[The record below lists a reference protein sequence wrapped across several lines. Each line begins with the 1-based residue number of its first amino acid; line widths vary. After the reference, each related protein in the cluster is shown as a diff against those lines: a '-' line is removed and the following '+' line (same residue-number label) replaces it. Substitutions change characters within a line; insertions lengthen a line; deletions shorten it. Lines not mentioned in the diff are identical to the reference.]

1 MTRLPRGMSQLDYLW
16 TNFGN
21 YKVSEGIQTPPDPNS
36 LITEKTLVDAI
47 KSETGSY
54 ITNLKLLDS
63 GDTLKLVGLSDSGEE
78 LTFVELDKENYLINA
93 EVIRSTQEEIDNTIC
108 NELDIPLLVLTLKNG
123 NKYYVNLDQFNYIG
137 GETNSIKTT
146 VLGKKISAHL
156 KIDNSIETPIVDVK
170 ITDSGLKDDLTIK
183 DQSDKQLKL
192 VKTDNGLDTSF
203 TWDDGNNILF
213 KCLTYDEY
221 HSMSRHDLGKIYFIT
236 DEMCIYLNEVRY
248 GDNLSLVDTDT
259 IEITNIGNSV
269 RLGVKIDPDEYNL
282 LSKSSAGL
290 AATIV
295 IKKY

>member
-1 MTRLPRGMSQLDYLW
+1 MTKLPRGMSQLDYLW

-21 YKVSEGIQTPPDPNS
+21 YKVSEGIQTPPDSNS

-54 ITNLKLLDS
+54 ITNLKLLDA
-63 GDTLKLVGLSDSGEE
+63 GDKLKLVGLSDSGEE

-137 GETNSIKTT
+137 GETNSVKTT

-170 ITDSGLKDDLTIK
+170 ITDNGLKVDLTIK

-290 AATIV
+290 AAQI
-295 IKKY
+295 YWEE

>member
-1 MTRLPRGMSQLDYLW
+1 MTKLPRGMSQLDYLW

-21 YKVSEGIQTPPDPNS
+21 YKVSEGIQSPPDPNS

-54 ITNLKLLDS
+54 ITNLKLLDA
-63 GDTLKLVGLSDSGEE
+63 GDKLKLVGLSDSGEE

-156 KIDNSIETPIVDVK
+156 KIDNTIETPIVDVK
-170 ITDSGLKDDLTIK
+170 ITDNGLKVDLTIK

-290 AATIV
+290 SAQI
-295 IKKY
+295 YWEE

>member
-1 MTRLPRGMSQLDYLW
+1 MIKLPRGMSQLDYLW

-21 YKVSEGIQTPPDPNS
+21 YKVSEGIQSPPDPNS
-36 LITEKTLVDAI
+36 LITEKALVDAI

-54 ITNLKLLDS
+54 ITNLKLLDA
-63 GDTLKLVGLSDSGEE
+63 GDKLKLVGLSDSEEE

-93 EVIRSTQEEIDNTIC
+93 EVIRSTQEEIDNTVC
-108 NELDIPLLVLTLKNG
+108 DELDIPLLVLSLKNG
-123 NKYYVNLDQFNYIG
+123 SKYYVNLDQFNYIG

-170 ITDSGLKDDLTIK
+170 ITDSGLKVDLTIK

-192 VKTDNGLDTSF
+192 VRTDNGLDTSF

-269 RLGVKIDPDEYNL
+269 RLGVKIDPNEYNL

-290 AATIV
+290 TAQI
-295 IKKY
+295 YWEE

>member
-1 MTRLPRGMSQLDYLW
+1 MTKLPRGMSQLDYLW

-21 YKVSEGIQTPPDPNS
+21 YKVSEGIQSPPDPNS

-54 ITNLKLLDS
+54 ITNLKLLDA
-63 GDTLKLVGLSDSGEE
+63 GDKLKLVGLSDSGEE

-156 KIDNSIETPIVDVK
+156 KIDNSIETPIVNVK
-170 ITDSGLKDDLTIK
+170 ITDNGLKVDLTIK

-269 RLGVKIDPDEYNL
+269 RLEVKIDPDEYNL

-290 AATIV
+290 AAQI
-295 IKKY
+295 YWEE

>member
-1 MTRLPRGMSQLDYLW
+1 MTKLPRGMSQLDYLW

-21 YKVSEGIQTPPDPNS
+21 YKVSKGIQSPPDPNS

-54 ITNLKLLDS
+54 ITNLKLLDA
-63 GDTLKLVGLSDSGEE
+63 GDKLKLVGLSDSGEE

-108 NELDIPLLVLTLKNG
+108 NELDIPLLVLSLKNG
-123 NKYYVNLDQFNYIG
+123 SKYYVNLDQFNYIG

-170 ITDSGLKDDLTIK
+170 ITDSGLKVDLTIK

-192 VKTDNGLDTSF
+192 VRTDNGLDTSF

-269 RLGVKIDPDEYNL
+269 RLGVKIDPNEYNL

-290 AATIV
+290 TAQI
-295 IKKY
+295 YWEE

>member
-1 MTRLPRGMSQLDYLW
+1 MTKLPRGMSQLDYLW

-21 YKVSEGIQTPPDPNS
+21 YKVSEGIQSPPDPNS

-137 GETNSIKTT
+137 GETNSVKTT

-170 ITDSGLKDDLTIK
+170 ITDSGLKVDLTIK

-192 VKTDNGLDTSF
+192 VRTDNGLDTSF

-221 HSMSRHDLGKIYFIT
+221 HSMSRHELGKIYFIT

-290 AATIV
+290 AAQI
-295 IKKY
+295 YWEE

>member
-1 MTRLPRGMSQLDYLW
+1 MTKLPRGMSQLDYLW

-21 YKVSEGIQTPPDPNS
+21 YKVSEGIQSPPDPNS
-36 LITEKTLVDAI
+36 LITEKTLVDTI

-54 ITNLKLLDS
+54 ITNLKLLDA
-63 GDTLKLVGLSDSGEE
+63 GDKLKLVGLSDSGEE

-170 ITDSGLKDDLTIK
+170 ITDNGLKVDLTIK

-290 AATIV
+290 AAQI
-295 IKKY
+295 YWEE

>member
-1 MTRLPRGMSQLDYLW
+1 MTKLPRGMSQLDYLW

-21 YKVSEGIQTPPDPNS
+21 YKVSEGIQSPPDPNS

-54 ITNLKLLDS
+54 ITNLKLLDA
-63 GDTLKLVGLSDSGEE
+63 GDKLKLVGLSDSGEE

-93 EVIRSTQEEIDNTIC
+93 EVIRSTQEEIDNTVC
-108 NELDIPLLVLTLKNG
+108 DELDIPLLVLSLKNG
-123 NKYYVNLDQFNYIG
+123 SKYYVNLGQFNYIG

-170 ITDSGLKDDLTIK
+170 ITDSGLKVDLTIK

-192 VKTDNGLDTSF
+192 VRTDNGLDTSF

-269 RLGVKIDPDEYNL
+269 RLGVKIDPNEYNL

-290 AATIV
+290 TAQI
-295 IKKY
+295 YWEE

>member
-1 MTRLPRGMSQLDYLW
+1 MTKLPRGMSQLDYLW

-21 YKVSEGIQTPPDPNS
+21 YKVSEGIQSPPDPNS

-63 GDTLKLVGLSDSGEE
+63 GDKLKLVGLSDSGEE

-170 ITDSGLKDDLTIK
+170 ITDNGLKVDLTIK

-221 HSMSRHDLGKIYFIT
+221 HSMSRHELGKIYFIT

-290 AATIV
+290 AAQI
-295 IKKY
+295 YWEE

>member
-1 MTRLPRGMSQLDYLW
+1 MNKLPRGMSQLDYRW

-21 YKVSEGIQTPPDPNS
+21 YKVSKGIQTPPDSNS

-54 ITNLKLLDS
+54 ITNLKLLDA
-63 GDTLKLVGLSDSGEE
+63 GDKLKLVGLSDSGEE

-170 ITDSGLKDDLTIK
+170 ITDSGLKVDLTIK

-192 VKTDNGLDTSF
+192 VRTDNGLDTSF

-213 KCLTYDEY
+213 KCLTYNEY

-269 RLGVKIDPDEYNL
+269 RLGVKINPDKDNL

-290 AATIV
+290 VAQI
-295 IKKY
+295 YWEE

>member
-54 ITNLKLLDS
+54 ITNLKLLDA
-63 GDTLKLVGLSDSGEE
+63 GDKLKLVGLSDSGEE

-156 KIDNSIETPIVDVK
+156 KIDNTIETPIVDVK
-170 ITDSGLKDDLTIK
+170 ITDNGLKVDLTIK

-221 HSMSRHDLGKIYFIT
+221 HGMSRHDLGKIYFIT

-290 AATIV
+290 AAQI
-295 IKKY
+295 YWEE

>member
-1 MTRLPRGMSQLDYLW
+1 MTKLPRGMSQLDYLW

-21 YKVSEGIQTPPDPNS
+21 YKGIQTPPDPNS

-54 ITNLKLLDS
+54 ITNLKLLDA
-63 GDTLKLVGLSDSGEE
+63 GDKLKLVGLSDSGEE

-93 EVIRSTQEEIDNTIC
+93 EVIRSTQEEIDNTVC
-108 NELDIPLLVLTLKNG
+108 DELDIPLLVLSLKNG
-123 NKYYVNLDQFNYIG
+123 SKYYVNLDQFNYIG

-146 VLGKKISAHL
+146 VLGKKVSAHL

-170 ITDSGLKDDLTIK
+170 ITDSGLKVDLTIK

-192 VKTDNGLDTSF
+192 VRTDNGLDTSF

-290 AATIV
+290 AAQI
-295 IKKY
+295 YWEE

>member
-1 MTRLPRGMSQLDYLW
+1 MTKLPRGMSQLDYLW

-21 YKVSEGIQTPPDPNS
+21 YKVSEGIQSPPDPNS
-36 LITEKTLVDAI
+36 LITEKTLLNTI
-47 KSETGSY
+47 KEETGNF

-63 GDTLKLVGLSDSGEE
+63 GDNLKLVGLSDSGEE

-93 EVIRSTQEEIDNTIC
+93 EIIRSTQEEIDNTIC

-156 KIDNSIETPIVDVK
+156 KIDNTIDTPVVDVK
-170 ITDSGLKDDLTIK
+170 ITDNGLKVDLTIK
-183 DQSDKQLKL
+183 GQSDKQLKL

-221 HSMSRHDLGKIYFIT
+221 HSMSRHELGKIYFIT

-269 RLGVKIDPDEYNL
+269 RLGVRIDPDKFNL

-290 AATIV
+290 AAQI
-295 IKKY
+295 YWEE

>member
-1 MTRLPRGMSQLDYLW
+1 MTKLPRGMSQLDYLW

-21 YKVSEGIQTPPDPNS
+21 YKVSEGIQSPPDPNS

-54 ITNLKLLDS
+54 ITNLKLLDA
-63 GDTLKLVGLSDSGEE
+63 GDKLKLVGLSDSGEE
-78 LTFVELDKENYLINA
+78 LTFIELDKENYLINA

-108 NELDIPLLVLTLKNG
+108 NELDIPLLVLSLKNG
-123 NKYYVNLDQFNYIG
+123 SKYYVNLDQFNYIG

-170 ITDSGLKDDLTIK
+170 ITDSGLKVDLTIK

-192 VKTDNGLDTSF
+192 VRTDNGLDTSF

-269 RLGVKIDPDEYNL
+269 RLGVKIDPNEYNL

-290 AATIV
+290 TAQI
-295 IKKY
+295 YWEE

>member
-21 YKVSEGIQTPPDPNS
+21 YKVSEGIQSPPDPNS

-54 ITNLKLLDS
+54 ITNLKLLDA
-63 GDTLKLVGLSDSGEE
+63 GDKLKLVGLSDSGEE

-170 ITDSGLKDDLTIK
+170 ITDNGLKVDLTIK

-221 HSMSRHDLGKIYFIT
+221 HSMPRHDLGKIYFIT

-290 AATIV
+290 AAQI
-295 IKKY
+295 YWEE

>member
-1 MTRLPRGMSQLDYLW
+1 MTKLPRGMSQLDYLW

-21 YKVSEGIQTPPDPNS
+21 YKVSEGIQSPPDPNS

-170 ITDSGLKDDLTIK
+170 ITDNGLKVDLTIK

-192 VKTDNGLDTSF
+192 VRTDNGLDTSF

-290 AATIV
+290 AAQI
-295 IKKY
+295 YWEE

>member
-1 MTRLPRGMSQLDYLW
+1 MTKLPRGMSQLDYLW

-63 GDTLKLVGLSDSGEE
+63 GDKLKLVGLSDSGEE

-93 EVIRSTQEEIDNTIC
+93 EVIRSTQEEIDNTVC
-108 NELDIPLLVLTLKNG
+108 DELDIPLLVLSLKNG
-123 NKYYVNLDQFNYIG
+123 SKYYVNLDQFNYIG
-137 GETNSIKTT
+137 GETNSVKTT

-170 ITDSGLKDDLTIK
+170 ITDSGLKVDLTNK

-192 VKTDNGLDTSF
+192 VRTDNGLDTSF

-269 RLGVKIDPDEYNL
+269 RLGVRIDPDEYNL

-290 AATIV
+290 AAQI
-295 IKKY
+295 YWEE

>member
-1 MTRLPRGMSQLDYLW
+1 MTKLPRGMSQLDYLW

-21 YKVSEGIQTPPDPNS
+21 YKVSEGIQSPPDPNS

-93 EVIRSTQEEIDNTIC
+93 EVIRSTQEEIDNTVC
-108 NELDIPLLVLTLKNG
+108 DELDIPLLVLSLKNG
-123 NKYYVNLDQFNYIG
+123 SKYYVNLDQFNYIG

-170 ITDSGLKDDLTIK
+170 ITNSGLKVDLTIK

-192 VKTDNGLDTSF
+192 VRTDNGLDTSF

-290 AATIV
+290 AAQI
-295 IKKY
+295 YWEE

>member
-1 MTRLPRGMSQLDYLW
+1 MTKLPRGMSQLDYLW

-21 YKVSEGIQTPPDPNS
+21 YKVSEGIQSPPDPNS

-137 GETNSIKTT
+137 GETNSVKTT

-170 ITDSGLKDDLTIK
+170 ITDNGLKVDLTIK

-192 VKTDNGLDTSF
+192 VRTDNGLDTSF

-290 AATIV
+290 AAQI
-295 IKKY
+295 YWEE

>member
-1 MTRLPRGMSQLDYLW
+1 MTKLPRGMSQLDYLW

-21 YKVSEGIQTPPDPNS
+21 YKVSEGIQSPPDPNS

-54 ITNLKLLDS
+54 ITNLKLLDA

-93 EVIRSTQEEIDNTIC
+93 DVIRSTQEEIDNTIC

-170 ITDSGLKDDLTIK
+170 ITDNGLKVDLTIK

-213 KCLTYDEY
+213 KCL
-221 HSMSRHDLGKIYFIT
+221 
-236 DEMCIYLNEVRY
+236 
-248 GDNLSLVDTDT
+248 
-259 IEITNIGNSV
+259 NI
-269 RLGVKIDPDEYNL
+269 
-282 LSKSSAGL
+282 
-290 AATIV
+290 IV
-295 IKKY
+295 CQDMI

>member
-1 MTRLPRGMSQLDYLW
+1 MTKLPRGMSQLDYLW

-21 YKVSEGIQTPPDPNS
+21 YKVSKGIQSPPDPNS
-36 LITEKTLVDAI
+36 LITEKTLVDVI

-54 ITNLKLLDS
+54 ITNLKLLDA
-63 GDTLKLVGLSDSGEE
+63 GDKLKLVGLSDSGEE

-170 ITDSGLKDDLTIK
+170 ITDNGLKVDLTIK

-290 AATIV
+290 AAQI
-295 IKKY
+295 YWEE

>member
-1 MTRLPRGMSQLDYLW
+1 MTKLPRGMSQLDYLW

-36 LITEKTLVDAI
+36 LITEKTLVDTI

-54 ITNLKLLDS
+54 ITNLKLLDA
-63 GDTLKLVGLSDSGEE
+63 GDKLKLVGLSDSGEE

-156 KIDNSIETPIVDVK
+156 KIDNTIETPIVDVK
-170 ITDSGLKDDLTIK
+170 ITDNGLKVDLTIK

-290 AATIV
+290 AAQI
-295 IKKY
+295 YWEE

>member
-1 MTRLPRGMSQLDYLW
+1 MNLIEPSRIIELKARVKAECARRKYVGSVAEY
-16 TNFGN
+16 
-21 YKVSEGIQTPPDPNS
+21 SEAGYD
-36 LITEKTLVDAI
+36 
-47 KSETGSY
+47 
-54 ITNLKLLDS
+54 
-63 GDTLKLVGLSDSGEE
+63 
-78 LTFVELDKENYLINA
+78 F
-93 EVIRSTQEEIDNTIC
+93 
-108 NELDIPLLVLTLKNG
+108 
-123 NKYYVNLDQFNYIG
+123 
-137 GETNSIKTT
+137 
-146 VLGKKISAHL
+146 
-156 KIDNSIETPIVDVK
+156 IETPIVDVK
-170 ITDSGLKDDLTIK
+170 ITDNGLKVDLTIK

-221 HSMSRHDLGKIYFIT
+221 HSMPRHDLGKIYFIT

-290 AATIV
+290 AAQI
-295 IKKY
+295 YWEE